1 MPGRSSSAGATRP
14 RVAAFAVLAAAT
26 AVAATLGASFA
37 SARQATL
44 SAQPVNAR
52 HATLG
57 ADPAG
62 GALFAEPAL
71 RTASASRAD
80 SPIAFTS
87 ALGGSGSDVARAV
100 AMDRGGNTYV
110 AGDTSSAAFAATG
123 VRRLAPRRAA
133 TAAFV
138 AKLDATGRLV
148 YATVF
153 GGDRV
158 SSGRGIAVDDA
169 GRAYVAGTTNSTDF
183 PTTRGA
189 LQRSYGGG
197 PYDAFVTALDGRGR
211 LRWSTL
217 LGDTHYDEANAIA
230 VDSSGRAV
238 VAGKTVSPQFPRAG
252 RLRPAVAG
260 GAFVAKLDRT
270 GSKLVFS
277 TVFGGADRGNH
288 GNTAFGVAVDR
299 AGRTYATGV
308 TNAASFPV
316 IRALQPVLGGGGDA
330 FAIKIDAAGRR
341 VVYATYLG
349 GGADD
354 SGRAI
359 AADAAGN
366 AYLTGVT
373 SSPDFPLRGPL
384 PFTTAGADAFVA
396 KLDPGG
402 RALRYATRLGGAGDD
417 AGAAIAVDARGAAYV
432 SGRAGSADFP
442 ISAGAATSTSAPG
455 AQVTGLAV
463 TGAQATGLAAAGA
476 QDTGTA
482 AAGAQDTG
490 TAAAGAQDTGTAAAG
505 AQDTGTAVAATP
517 ATAMDAGGA
526 AASPGGA
533 FVTRLA
539 RNGASLGFSSRLD
552 GTPTDGGLGIA
563 VDRFGSVAVA
573 GARGTDAFTSVL
585 APSPLVQV
593 RRQLV
598 PRGRGTSL
606 RRLLRLGHA
615 GLPFS
620 TPAAGEVRVSWFAG
634 RTRVASGSARFTAA
648 GSRAI
653 EVRLTPG
660 GRRRLEH
667 ADRVE
672 LTARGVYSPADRP
685 PVSAKTTFVLTS
697 RAAAR

>member
-1 MPGRSSSAGATRP
+1 MPRRNSSAPTVLP
-14 RVAAFAVLAAAT
+14 RAAAVAALSALAAA
-26 AVAATLGASFA
+26 AAGQATLGAHTA
-37 SARQATL
+37 TARQATL
-44 SAQPVNAR
+44 GAHAAR
-52 HATLG
+52 
-57 ADPAG
+57 
-62 GALFAEPAL
+62 GALPAEPAL
-71 RTASASRAD
+71 RAARAPRAD
-80 SPIAFTS
+80 PSIAFTRS
-87 ALGGSGSDVARAV
+87 LGGSGSDVARAV
-100 AMDRGGNTYV
+100 AMDRDGNTYIT
-110 AGDTSSAAFAATG
+110 GDTSSADFAAAE
-123 VRRLAPRRAA
+123 VRRLAPRGAA

-158 SSGRGIAVDDA
+158 SSGRGIAVDDD
-169 GRAYVAGTTNSTDF
+169 GRAYVAGATNSTEF
-183 PTTRGA
+183 PTTHGA

-197 PYDAFVTALDGRGR
+197 PYDAFVTALDTRGR

-230 VDSSGRAV
+230 VDRSGRAV

-252 RLRPAVAG
+252 RLQPAVAG

-277 TVFGGADRGNH
+277 AVFGGADRGNH

-308 TNAASFPV
+308 TNAASFPLT
-316 IRALQPVLGGGGDA
+316 RPLQPALAGGGDA
-330 FAIKIDAAGRR
+330 FALKIDAAGRR

-349 GGADD
+349 GSADD
-354 SGRAI
+354 GGRAI

-373 SSPDFPLRGPL
+373 SSPDFPLQGPL
-384 PFTTAGADAFVA
+384 PFTTAAADAFVA
-396 KLDPGG
+396 KLDPRG
-402 RALRYATRLGGAGDD
+402 RTLRYATRLGGTGDD

-432 SGRAGSADFP
+432 SGRTSSADFP
-442 ISAGAATSTSAPG
+442 MTAGAASA
-455 AQVTGLAV
+455 
-463 TGAQATGLAAAGA
+463 
-476 QDTGTA
+476 
-482 AAGAQDTG
+482 
-490 TAAAGAQDTGTAAAG
+490 
-505 AQDTGTAVAATP
+505 
-517 ATAMDAGGA
+517 
-526 AASPGGA
+526 GGA

-539 RNGASLGFSSRLD
+539 RNGGSLGFSARLN

-563 VDRFGSVAVA
+563 IDRFGAVAVA
-573 GARGTDAFTSVL
+573 GARGPDTFASVL
-585 APSPLVQV
+585 APSPLVQL

-620 TPAAGEVRVSWFAG
+620 ASAAGDVRVSWFAG
-634 RTRVASGSARFTAA
+634 RTRVAGGSARFTAA

-653 EVRLTPG
+653 AVRLTRG
-660 GRRRLEH
+660 GRRWLGH
-667 ADRVE
+667 AERVE
-672 LTARGVYSPADRP
+672 LTARGDYEPADRP
-685 PVSAKTTFVLTS
+685 PVSARTTFVLTS

>member
-1 MPGRSSSAGATRP
+1 MPRGKPSAAATRP
-14 RVAAFAVLAAAT
+14 GAAAVAALSALAAAT
-26 AVAATLGASFA
+26 AG
-37 SARQATL
+37 QATPGARPARGAL
-44 SAQPVNAR
+44 PAKPVLRA
-52 HATLG
+52 AGAPG
-57 ADPAG
+57 ADP
-62 GALFAEPAL
+62 
-71 RTASASRAD
+71 S
-80 SPIAFTS
+80 IAFTRV
-87 ALGGSGSDVARAV
+87 LGGSGLDVARAV
-100 AMDRGGNTYV
+100 AMDRDGNTYV
-110 AGDTSSAAFAATG
+110 TGDTSSADFAAAN
-123 VRRLAPRRAA
+123 VRRLAPRKAA

-138 AKLDATGRLV
+138 AKLDATGWLV

-169 GRAYVAGTTNSTDF
+169 GRAYVAGATNATDF

-197 PYDAFVTALDGRGR
+197 PYDAFVTALDNRGR

-230 VDSSGRAV
+230 VDRSGRAV

-308 TNAASFPV
+308 TNATSFPV
-316 IRALQPVLGGGGDA
+316 MRPLQPALAGGGDA

-349 GGADD
+349 GSADD
-354 SGRAI
+354 GGRAI
-359 AADAAGN
+359 AADADGN

-373 SSPDFPLRGPL
+373 SSPDFPLQGPL
-384 PFTTAGADAFVA
+384 PFATADADAFVA
-396 KLDPGG
+396 KLDPRG
-402 RALRYATRLGGAGDD
+402 RALRYATRLGGTGDD
-417 AGAAIAVDARGAAYV
+417 AGAAIAVDASGAAYV
-432 SGRAGSADFP
+432 SGRASSADFP
-442 ISAGAATSTSAPG
+442 LSGPWPPAAATANS
-455 AQVTGLAV
+455 
-463 TGAQATGLAAAGA
+463 AAGA
-476 QDTGTA
+476 RVAATANSAAGTRDAATAASAAAPQVAGTA
-482 AAGAQDTG
+482 AA
-490 TAAAGAQDTGTAAAG
+490 TARDVI
-505 AQDTGTAVAATP
+505 DS
-517 ATAMDAGGA
+517 
-526 AASPGGA
+526 AASAGGA

-539 RNGASLGFSSRLD
+539 RNGASLGFSARLD

-563 VDRFGSVAVA
+563 IDRFGAVAVA
-573 GARGTDAFTSVL
+573 GARGPDTFASVL
-585 APSPLVQV
+585 APSPLVQL

-620 TPAAGEVRVSWFAG
+620 ASGAGDVRVSWFAG

-653 EVRLTPG
+653 AVRLTRG

-667 ADRVE
+667 AERVE
-672 LTARGVYSPADRP
+672 LTARGDYEPADRP
-685 PVSAKTTFVLTS
+685 LVSARTTFVLTS